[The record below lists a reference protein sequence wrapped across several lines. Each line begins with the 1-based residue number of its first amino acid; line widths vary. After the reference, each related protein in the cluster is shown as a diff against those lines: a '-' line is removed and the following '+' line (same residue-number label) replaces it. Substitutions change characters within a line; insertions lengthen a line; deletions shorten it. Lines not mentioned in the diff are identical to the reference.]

1 MCHLSLYNLTMN
13 YKKIGYELAHT
24 KEKEQASEV
33 KKTLLSFIS
42 ELELA
47 INLPEERLR
56 EELPFAE
63 FIEDAD
69 FIFGVE
75 DMLLTNQNKP
85 DLNVS
90 TNGLL
95 AELLEACSI
104 DDGKRLADELK
115 DSIFALH
122 SGLSKGKDS
131 VIKEIQAVHS
141 SLDKIKKFL

>member
-1 MCHLSLYNLTMN
+1 MN

-24 KEKEQASEV
+24 KEKEQASEI

-42 ELELA
+42 ELELV

-95 AELLEACSI
+95 AELLEACNI
-104 DDGKRLADELK
+104 DDGK
-115 DSIFALH
+115 
-122 SGLSKGKDS
+122 G
-131 VIKEIQAVHS
+131 
-141 SLDKIKKFL
+141 